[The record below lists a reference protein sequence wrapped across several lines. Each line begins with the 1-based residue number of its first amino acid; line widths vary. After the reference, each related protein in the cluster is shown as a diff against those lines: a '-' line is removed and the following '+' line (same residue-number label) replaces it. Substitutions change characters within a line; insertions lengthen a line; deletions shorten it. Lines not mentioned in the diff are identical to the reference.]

1 MRDYGFAD
9 PMSSP
14 CAPHRVAVIS
24 LLAAM
29 AACASAPPAPR
40 ALLNE
45 NTADTLTI
53 VAEPLL
59 FARLRT
65 VATAAG
71 HDYATLVA
79 VEKDAAGKYT
89 DLLLL
94 YRWSIPSYSAS
105 APAEDN
111 AGQLFIQAD
120 EHAIELQ
127 PLAQIP
133 IDLSRRKEL
142 FLPEHVDVAIHA
154 YAIDLET
161 LRLMA
166 GSHDLTLRL
175 SKEPVDPPFWLWKD
189 GRPAL
194 ALFLN
199 QLTGS

>member
-1 MRDYGFAD
+1 MT
-9 PMSSP
+9 SP
-14 CAPHRVAVIS
+14 HALARAAVLL
-24 LLAAM
+24 LLAAIS
-29 AACASAPPAPR
+29 ACTSAPPAPQ

-45 NTADTLTI
+45 HTAETLTV

-59 FARLRT
+59 FARVRT
-65 VATAAG
+65 VTTDAG

-89 DLLLL
+89 DVLLL

-105 APAEDN
+105 TPAADT

-120 EHAIELQ
+120 EHTIELR
-127 PLAQIP
+127 PLDQIP

-142 FLPEHVDVAIHA
+142 FVPEHVDVATHA
-154 YAIDLET
+154 YAIDLDT
-161 LRLMA
+161 LRLIA
-166 GSHDLTLRL
+166 SSHDLTVRL
-175 SKEPVDPPFWLWKD
+175 SQEPGEVPFWLWKD

-194 ALFLN
+194 TLFLK

>member
-1 MRDYGFAD
+1 M
-9 PMSSP
+9 PSSHTL
-14 CAPHRVAVIS
+14 ARVAAIL
-24 LLAAM
+24 LLAAI
-29 AACASAPPAPR
+29 AACTSAPPAPR

-45 NTADTLTI
+45 NTADTLTV

-59 FARLRT
+59 FARVRT
-65 VATAAG
+65 VTTDAG

-94 YRWSIPSYSAS
+94 YRWSIPSYGAS
-105 APAEDN
+105 TPAQDN

-120 EHAIELQ
+120 EHAIELR
-127 PLAQIP
+127 PLEQVP

-142 FLPEHVDVAIHA
+142 FVPERVAVATRA

-166 GSHDLTLRL
+166 SSHDLTLRL
-175 SKEPVDPPFWLWKD
+175 SKEPADSSFWLWKD

-194 ALFLN
+194 TLFLK